1 MQIKSEVDTMR
12 TIVFATNNNGKLKE
26 ARQLFPA
33 EIKVLSLADIG
44 CEEELPETGNTLAE
58 NSLQKAR
65 YVFDKYGCACFA
77 DDTGLEVEALNGR
90 PGVFSAR
97 YAGLNAHPMDNIV
110 KLLYELKG
118 ETNRKARFRT
128 VITVVGLTNDD
139 SFNPSC
145 DIFEGEVNGSI
156 SENTSGESGFGYDP
170 IFIPDGFHQTFSEM
184 PSSEK
189 NRISHRGIAVR
200 KMNDWLVKII

>member
-1 MQIKSEVDTMR
+1 MR

-26 ARQLFPA
+26 VRKLFPV

-44 CEEELPETGNTLAE
+44 CEEELPETGITLAE

-77 DDTGLEVEALNGR
+77 DDTGLEVEALDGR

-97 YAGLNAHPMDNIV
+97 YAGVNAHPKDNIA

-118 ETNRKARFRT
+118 EANRKARFRT
-128 VITVVGLTNDD
+128 VITVVGLTNED

-145 DIFEGEVNGSI
+145 DIFEGEVNGKI
-156 SENTSGESGFGYDP
+156 SEITSGESGFGYDP
-170 IFIPDGFHQTFSEM
+170 VFIPNGYQQTFSEM
-184 PSSEK
+184 TAMEK
-189 NRISHRGIAVR
+189 NSISHRGIAVR
-200 KMNDWLVKII
+200 KMNDWLLQII